1 MPFLTDLALIVAGIL
16 VLFGGGELFV
26 AGSTALA
33 LLLGIPQIVIGLTV
47 VSLGTSAPELFVSVL
62 STLQG
67 DDAIAVSNVVGSNIF
82 NVLVVLGM
90 SALVVP
96 LRVRSRLVRRDVPLL
111 LGVSMAVWGMASG
124 GRLTWQAGLALL
136 TAMVMNVIWEMR
148 TASEHPDE
156 EGDDLSDERS
166 SGPVAAG
173 KLAAGLVLLVVG
185 SQLLVKGATGA
196 AVALGVSQTV
206 VGLTIVAAG
215 TSMPE
220 LVTSL
225 VAAYRGKA
233 DLAIGNVVGSN
244 LLNQL
249 LILGVSATVAGARG
263 LTVDPVMIERDFP
276 MMVLTTIACLPI
288 FWTDGVI
295 SRQEGGLLVGLYAL
309 YLGEQLIFN
318 QAPTLVDE
326 YRLVLLA
333 VGLPL
338 LLTFLIWSMLRWR
351 RERQRRRVASAD

>member
-1 MPFLTDLALIVAGIL
+1 
-16 VLFGGGELFV
+16 
-26 AGSTALA
+26 
-33 LLLGIPQIVIGLTV
+33 
-47 VSLGTSAPELFVSVL
+47 
-62 STLQG
+62 
-67 DDAIAVSNVVGSNIF
+67 
-82 NVLVVLGM
+82 
-90 SALVVP
+90 
-96 LRVRSRLVRRDVPLL
+96 
-111 LGVSMAVWGMASG
+111 
-124 GRLTWQAGLALL
+124 
-136 TAMVMNVIWEMR
+136 
-148 TASEHPDE
+148 
-156 EGDDLSDERS
+156 
-166 SGPVAAG
+166 
-173 KLAAGLVLLVVG
+173 
-185 SQLLVKGATGA
+185 
-196 AVALGVSQTV
+196 
-206 VGLTIVAAG
+206 
-215 TSMPE
+215 
-220 LVTSL
+220 VTSL

-276 MMVLTTIACLPI
+276 IMVLTTIACLPI

-351 RERQRRRVASAD
+351 RERQRQRVASAD